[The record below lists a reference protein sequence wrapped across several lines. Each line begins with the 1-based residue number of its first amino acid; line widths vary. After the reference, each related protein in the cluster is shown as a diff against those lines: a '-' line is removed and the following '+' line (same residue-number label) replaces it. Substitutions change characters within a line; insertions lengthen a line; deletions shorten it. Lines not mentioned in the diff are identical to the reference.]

1 MFKNKSVRNWGVAV
15 VVIVAILFGVR
26 TFASAKTNTTA
37 VSTEGKVVSLT
48 SAETI
53 DASGSLEAQPFA
65 ALNWKTSGVVE
76 KVNVKTGDIVKA
88 GDILAI
94 LQPASTSASIVSA
107 KADLVNAQVKLRDL
121 LTSGTSLAQAKIDL
135 KDAQDAYTKADYYLK
150 YLSTSEYVPQTKY
163 TAKLIATR
171 HNGWYYEYDTR
182 IFKGPAP
189 KDWIVE
195 AANDLALKK
204 GKVDDAQRTY
214 DSLLAGADSTD
225 VTAARANVEAA
236 QATVNMLNIIAPFDG
251 KVLSVE
257 QQAGEV
263 VNTGDLSVNLADMD
277 HLYVNTQ
284 VDESDI
290 ANVKLGNQAE
300 ITLDAVPGVT
310 LTGKV
315 TSINPVGENVSG
327 LVKYTVRVDLDK
339 VSTDTFL
346 PLGTTSNVTI
356 TVKAA
361 TANLAVPITMIQ
373 NDSKGEYVWVIQT
386 DSSTKRV
393 DVVSGAIVG
402 DQVIVT
408 GDLKDGDR
416 IQLVSTSSFNA
427 PNPFSK
433 GN

>member
-1 MFKNKSVRNWGVAV
+1 MFKNKLVRNLGILI

-26 TFASAKTNTTA
+26 TFASAKTNTAA
-37 VSTEGKVVSLT
+37 VNTEGKVVSLT

-76 KVNVKTGDIVKA
+76 KVNIKTGDTVKA
-88 GDILAI
+88 GDLLAT
-94 LQPASTSASIVSA
+94 LQPASTSANIVSA

-135 KDAQDAYTKADYYLK
+135 KDAQEAYTKADNYLK
-150 YLSTSEYVPQTKY
+150 YLNYSEYVPQTIY
-163 TAKLIATR
+163 TAKLVATGR
-171 HNGWYYEYDTR
+171 NGWEYQYDTHN
-182 IFKGPAP
+182 FKGPAP

-195 AANDLALKK
+195 ATNDLALKK
-204 GKVDDAQRTY
+204 GKLDDAQRTY
-214 DSLLAGADSTD
+214 DSLLAGEDSTG
-225 VTAARANVEAA
+225 VIAARANVDAA
-236 QATVNMLNIIAPFDG
+236 QATVNSLYIIAPFDG

-257 QQAGEV
+257 QRVGEV
-263 VNTGDLSVNLADMD
+263 VNTGDLSINLADMD

-310 LTGKV
+310 LAGKV

-339 VSTDTFL
+339 VSADTFL

-356 TVKAA
+356 TVKDA

-427 PNPFSK
+427 PNPFSR